1 MFSFWI
7 FNIIISCSDSGV
19 CPESNPR
26 PNLCLIKI
34 CMFSI
39 GLFHVFLQFLCF
51 FYALNHPAW
60 ILLLLIPSLR
70 QWCMPRIK
78 PSAKLIYR
86 FHRTEVV
93 PILGKGPTTES
104 PFALTFGLD
113 TPFSGLNT
121 QIQKN
126 TKIHNVKNSLLRWH
140 LNWAHLSQS
149 EIHNSTFL
157 HFRRNRQSGNNSFLR
172 VKLDSIAVPVFAV
185 WLNLTNTRRGA
196 LISR

>member
-7 FNIIISCSDSGV
+7 FSIIISCSDSGV

-39 GLFHVFLQFLCF
+39 GLFSCFSSISVLLLCSESS
-51 FYALNHPAW
+51 W
-60 ILLLLIPSLR
+60 ILLLPIPSLR

-104 PFALTFGLD
+104 PFALTFGA
-113 TPFSGLNT
+113 G
-121 QIQKN
+121 
-126 TKIHNVKNSLLRWH
+126 H
-140 LNWAHLSQS
+140 
-149 EIHNSTFL
+149 TFL
-157 HFRRNRQSGNNSFLR
+157 RVKYSILLLHFGRNRQSGNTFVPIYWKLFCTIIVMKLYVRQLKKKKNY
-172 VKLDSIAVPVFAV
+172 VKF
-185 WLNLTNTRRGA
+185 
-196 LISR
+196 